1 MDDTAPESAG
11 SSSGNRRRSTSIP
24 LGRAGED
31 AAARYLQDQGFEI
44 LERNWRSPHT
54 RNEIDLIARDGNCV
68 VFVEV
73 KTSRT
78 ETFGNPLEWITP
90 RKQAAIIKAAQ
101 AYIAE
106 IPGQDFEFRFDAIGV
121 SRASGAQSFTI
132 EHVRNAFRLEIQ

>member
-31 AAARYLQDQGFEI
+31 AAARYLQAQGFEI
-44 LERNWRSPHT
+44 IERNWRSPHT
-54 RNEIDLIARDGNCV
+54 RHEIDLIARDGNCI

-73 KTSRT
+73 KTART
-78 ETFGNPLEWITP
+78 RTFGHPLEWITP

-101 AYIAE
+101 AFLAE
-106 IPGQDFEFRFDAIGV
+106 TPGRDSEFRFDAVGV
-121 SRASGAQSFTI
+121 SREGGAQSFTI
-132 EHVRNAFRLEIQ
+132 EHVRNAFRVEAQ